1 MLGQRY
7 FGADTSVLCSHV
19 ARSDPTRWGR
29 SRFLLLSP
37 IFVVL
42 GLAFCLRSRSWP
54 LFTHYSCEPLAS
66 LLLYFPVPF
75 RWCSKYPGAINQLIY
90 CRSPGQYKFQYGR
103 TMGQTALSLI
113 DAHPAAPVQ
122 LCVLFAASPASRG
135 APLQLPLSARAVFRI
150 IGS

>member
-1 MLGQRY
+1 M
-7 FGADTSVLCSHV
+7 GAVTILTAV
-19 ARSDPTRWGR
+19 ACFRRGWVALFPFACGPLAGGPFSPTIRV
-29 SRFLLLSP
+29 SRLLPFWLLLD
-37 IFVVL
+37 
-42 GLAFCLRSRSWP
+42 
-54 LFTHYSCEPLAS
+54 
-66 LLLYFPVPF
+66 FPVPF